1 MILYKNLYVGNCLQK
16 NKDRVI
22 RKMKKGKVVLRLF
35 CVTLPLGSHGLLEIY
50 PYYELQQNWLK
61 EQNPTIVGIAKSREE
76 AFLLV
81 QEIVGEVYQKT
92 GGFDVDGYLK
102 LG

>member
-81 QEIVGEVYQKT
+81 QEIVGKKKKKT

-102 LG
+102 LE